1 MLAVISIKTKKTII
15 LLLLPFLGFSQVK
28 LEPKNLFDGK
38 IQVSIPVELNESN
51 NPLSFENDDI
61 LFVNRD
67 KNVILS
73 ISYTTEKLNL
83 NQFYAY
89 QRFLIKG
96 LKEDFPDIIIAD
108 SGVVKNNERQIGF
121 IECQQAINDKTV
133 YSSIYFTSVK
143 GRIFKISLEYA
154 KDYQTRWKNV
164 SKDIME
170 TLKPF

>member
-1 MLAVISIKTKKTII
+1 MKTII
-15 LLLLPFLGFSQVK
+15 LLLLPFFGFSQVN
-28 LEPKNLFDGK
+28 LESKKLFDGK
-38 IQVSIPVELNESN
+38 IQVSIPVELKATD
-51 NPLSFENDDI
+51 NPLSLENDDI

-67 KNVILS
+67 KDVILS
-73 ISYTTEKLNL
+73 ISYTAEKLNS
-83 NQFYAY
+83 NQFNAY

-133 YSSIYFTSVK
+133 YSSIYFTSIEGK
-143 GRIFKISLEYA
+143 IFKISLEYA
-154 KDYQTRWKNV
+154 KDYQTQWKNV
-164 SKDIME
+164 CKEIMG